1 MQELL
6 ESGARGGLGAG
17 TVSDKGLAVQIWLK
31 PSGWDA
37 FDECRRAV
45 AGVRIKKARLL
56 DLGAGQTE
64 ALVHTLGELGE
75 KVRFERTCGS
85 LVAHLWL
92 NVGSPLVVFRAN
104 FRWEMGEKEET
115 LATQLRDFQ
124 DRQQRAQAA
133 AIEEL
138 PSTLLKQSKIETKQ
152 RLQV

>member
-1 MQELL
+1 M
-6 ESGARGGLGAG
+6 
-17 TVSDKGLAVQIWLK
+17 
-31 PSGWDA
+31 
-37 FDECRRAV
+37 
-45 AGVRIKKARLL
+45 
-56 DLGAGQTE
+56 
-64 ALVHTLGELGE
+64 
-75 KVRFERTCGS
+75 
-85 LVAHLWL
+85 
-92 NVGSPLVVFRAN
+92 VVFRAN